1 MKKLIYF
8 LFIFSNLCFGQKQS
22 YEDRKALADS
32 FYNNNEYEH
41 SLQIFDELLGKDSK
55 NHYLLGRVGLCLYDL
70 KNYQKAKEKFRL
82 AALYCPVDE
91 NKTIAGY
98 YANLSSC
105 YSNLKENEKAYLY
118 ASKAYSLDDK
128 SSQILW
134 NAALNALNLGKYDEC
149 LNILDNAK
157 IEKSNAFFSLYGQSY
172 LSKGESKKAIENY
185 ENLLQNYEENNDVIK
200 LDLLIQKK
208 NLFNAYMRFLGENSS
223 NSSKYEDKATQLFN
237 DISQHKEERINMLK
251 LLLDH
256 KCSWYVNESLRNFL
270 GKLFYGIFDRLSPS
284 DKALVYLANEDYQKC
299 YDFCKIYLRDNLN
312 SDKQS
317 LQSIGAIQYL
327 SFLNLFIKDY
337 INHNEKINKEKF
349 NITVSLY
356 NNLFEKE
363 KIYSDEDLQN
373 DEIIYSTI
381 SKTFEVFQNQF
392 DSERLKKATTILVKI
407 MINTPNQKM
416 KQDFKELE
424 NKAININYQ

>member
-1 MKKLIYF
+1 MFPFY
-8 LFIFSNLCFGQKQS
+8 FSNLCFGQKQS

-41 SLQIFDELLGKDSK
+41 SLQIFDELLEKDSK

-105 YSNLKENEKAYLY
+105 YSNLKENEKAYQY

-200 LDLLIQKK
+200 LDLLIQK
-208 NLFNAYMRFLGENSS
+208 RIFL
-223 NSSKYEDKATQLFN
+223 
-237 DISQHKEERINMLK
+237 ML
-251 LLLDH
+251 
-256 KCSWYVNESLRNFL
+256 
-270 GKLFYGIFDRLSPS
+270 I
-284 DKALVYLANEDYQKC
+284 
-299 YDFCKIYLRDNLN
+299 
-312 SDKQS
+312 
-317 LQSIGAIQYL
+317 
-327 SFLNLFIKDY
+327 
-337 INHNEKINKEKF
+337 
-349 NITVSLY
+349 
-356 NNLFEKE
+356 
-363 KIYSDEDLQN
+363 
-373 DEIIYSTI
+373 
-381 SKTFEVFQNQF
+381 
-392 DSERLKKATTILVKI
+392 
-407 MINTPNQKM
+407 
-416 KQDFKELE
+416 
-424 NKAININYQ
+424 